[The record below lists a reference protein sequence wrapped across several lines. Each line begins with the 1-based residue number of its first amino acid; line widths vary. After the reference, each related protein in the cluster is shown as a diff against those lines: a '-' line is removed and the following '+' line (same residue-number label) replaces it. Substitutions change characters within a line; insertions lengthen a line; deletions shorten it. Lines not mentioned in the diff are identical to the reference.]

1 MVKFFQN
8 ILIFAGLFLASC
20 TSTKNITYFDN
31 VKDTVFYSTG
41 YNNSTPLQPNN
52 ILSISITSAN
62 AEASIPY
69 NQNNVAGR
77 ATTVTGSST
86 EAGGYLINAEGNILL
101 PVLGSVKAAGLTKKE
116 LQEKITK
123 LIIANQTLVNPLVEI
138 RFLNYEVTV
147 LGEVAHPTVITVPSE
162 NISMLKAIGL
172 AGDLT
177 IYGKRENILL
187 IRDEAGKK
195 TTRHINLSS
204 PDFFKSQYYYLQPN
218 DVVYVEP
225 NKTKMNQ
232 ANSNPQLV
240 PIILSGL
247 SVVVIVLDRLVR

>member
-1 MVKFFQN
+1 M
-8 ILIFAGLFLASC
+8 ASC
-20 TSTKNITYFDN
+20 NSTKNITYFEN

-69 NQNNVAGR
+69 NQNTVTGR

-123 LIIANQTLVNPLVEI
+123 LIEAKQTLVNPLVEI

-162 NISMLKAIGL
+162 NISMLKALGL

-195 TTRHINLSS
+195 MTRHINLSS

-218 DVVYVEP
+218 DVVYVQP

-232 ANSNPQLV
+232 ANTNPQLL

-247 SVVVIVLDRLVR
+247 SIGVILIDRLFRY